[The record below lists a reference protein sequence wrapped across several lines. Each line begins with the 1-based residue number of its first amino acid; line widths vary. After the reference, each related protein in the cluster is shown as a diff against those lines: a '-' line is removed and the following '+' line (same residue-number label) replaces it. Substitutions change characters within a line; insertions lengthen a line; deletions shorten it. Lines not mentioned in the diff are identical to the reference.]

1 MKDEFLVIEKTLMEG
16 NKRFMSNKLKLKDFS
31 EKRRKD
37 LKENGQRPMA
47 VVVSCSDSRVPP
59 EIIFDLG
66 LGEIFTVRNAGNIVD
81 SNTIGNVEF
90 AVNHLGAKYVLV
102 MGHEKCGAVEAALE
116 GVSNNE
122 KLKGF
127 IEPLEN
133 VVANALE
140 NNKKCTRK
148 EIIDIIEDK
157 NVEAS
162 ANKLLESENLRQLK
176 RKDEIE
182 IVKAKYFHETGEVKI
197 LR

>member
-102 MGHEKCGAVEAALE
+102 MGHEKCGAVEAALD

>member
-1 MKDEFLVIEKTLMEG
+1 
-16 NKRFMSNKLKLKDFS
+16 MSNKLKLKDFS